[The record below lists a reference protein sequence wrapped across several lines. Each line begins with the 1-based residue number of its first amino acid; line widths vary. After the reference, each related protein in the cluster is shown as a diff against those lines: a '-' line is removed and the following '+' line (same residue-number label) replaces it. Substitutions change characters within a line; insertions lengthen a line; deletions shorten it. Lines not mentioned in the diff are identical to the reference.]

1 MGRLTKYGKTSHD
14 NGVCCTHFN
23 SKECAELLGNC
34 SYGCQWEEKVWEK
47 LAHYEDLEEQGRLI
61 ELPFK
66 IGDKVY
72 TNFSMQGWYM
82 QKKKRPYEAKIVF
95 IGINGI
101 DDIFNVELGEGK
113 MLGFRFS
120 DIGKTVFLTKEE
132 AEAKLKEMRGAE

>member
-1 MGRLTKYGKTSHD
+1 MGRLTSRKE
-14 NGVCCTHFN
+14 NGEAYVQLYADPAYPARVVREQLE
-23 SKECAELLGNC
+23 KEK
-34 SYGCQWEEKVWEK
+34 KVIEK
-47 LAHYEDLEEQGRLI
+47 LAHYEDIEEQDRLI

-82 QKKKRPYEAKIVF
+82 QKKKKRPYEAKIVF

-101 DDIFNVELGEGK
+101 DNIFNVELGEGK

-120 DIGKTVFLTKEE
+120 DIGKNVFLTKEE
-132 AEAKLKEMRGAE
+132 AEEKLKEMRGAE

>member
-1 MGRLTKYGKTSHD
+1 MGRLTKEFTSCEYCED
-14 NGVCCTHFN
+14 MDCTGYKN
-23 SKECAELLGNC
+23 SCMHR
-34 SYGCQWEEKVWEK
+34 KVYEK
-47 LAHYEDLEEQGRLI
+47 LAHYEDLEEQGRLK

-66 IGDKVY
+66 LGDKVY
-72 TNFSMQGWYM
+72 TNLSMQGWYM

-120 DIGKTVFLTKEE
+120 DIGKNVFLTKEE
-132 AEAKLKEMRGAE
+132 AEAKLKEMKGDVK